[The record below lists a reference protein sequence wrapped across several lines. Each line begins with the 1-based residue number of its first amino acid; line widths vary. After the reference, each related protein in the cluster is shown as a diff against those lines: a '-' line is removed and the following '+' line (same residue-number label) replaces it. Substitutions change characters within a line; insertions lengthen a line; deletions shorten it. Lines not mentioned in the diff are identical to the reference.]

1 MSTSAQPR
9 GHQQHL
15 LCVVV
20 ARGARVEAFHG
31 ALEALERPGG
41 ALPFVVHVH
50 CPHVAA
56 HFAAAAAA
64 AAALGPQQKALEGS

>member
-9 GHQQHL
+9 GHEQHL

-20 ARGARVEAFHG
+20 ARAARVEAFHG

-41 ALPFVVHVH
+41 ALPFVVH
-50 CPHVAA
+50 CPAVAA